1 MRQDGPRRPE
11 LTMKIN
17 PTVQGLER
25 FVEAQDRVYDSV
37 CDELALG
44 EKTTHWMWFV
54 FPQLKAL
61 GRSAMAKRF
70 GIESL
75 EEASAF
81 WQHPILGTRLR
92 ECVQL
97 LLKQPNADAFEVF
110 GSPDDMKL
118 RSCLTLFRAVAP
130 DELVFQQALERFFHS
145 KPDETTLDLLNQNF
159 QNQASGDESDRG
171 LEAPDD
177 E

>member
-1 MRQDGPRRPE
+1 
-11 LTMKIN
+11 MKIN
-17 PTVQGLER
+17 PIPQGLDR

-61 GRSAMAKRF
+61 GRSAMANCF
-70 GIESL
+70 GIGSL
-75 EEASAF
+75 EEASAY
-81 WQHPILGTRLR
+81 WQHPILGNRLR
-92 ECVQL
+92 ECTQL
-97 LLKQPNADAFEVF
+97 LLKQPNADAFEIF

-130 DELVFQQALERFFHS
+130 DELVFQQALERFFHG
-145 KPDETTLDLLNQNF
+145 KPDEATLDLLNKNF
-159 QNQASGDESDRG
+159 QNPDLGNASEGGLDVPYDE
-171 LEAPDD
+171 
-177 E
+177 